1 MPRTN
6 NGVPCKN
13 APRLAGFDYLG
24 PYRYFL
30 TICVQHRLLV
40 FADAAIVS
48 ALVEPIRQ
56 AAASSQ
62 FAVPAYCF
70 MPDHL
75 HLLVEGL
82 TVDADLRDFVR
93 ILKQRTSFQ
102 WKQIAGAHQE
112 LWQRGYYDR
121 VLRKDED
128 TRAIAGYILGNP
140 VRAGLVEVPA
150 AYAFSGSFTLDLRDL
165 LGSI

>member
-1 MPRTN
+1 MPF
-6 NGVPCKN
+6 KN
-13 APRLAGFDYLG
+13 APRLSGFDYLG
-24 PYRYFL
+24 PYRYSL
-30 TICVQHRLLV
+30 TLCVRQRQRV
-40 FADAAIVS
+40 FVRVEVVS
-48 ALVEPIRQ
+48 LIEEQIRQ
-56 AAASSQ
+56 AAASKD

-82 TVDADLRDFVR
+82 SPDADLRAFVR
-93 ILKQRTSFQ
+93 ILKQRTSFT
-102 WKQIAGAHQE
+102 WKRLTKTDVE
-112 LWQRGYYDR
+112 LWQRGYYDH

-128 TRAIAGYILGNP
+128 THVVARYILGNP
-140 VRAGLVEVPA
+140 VRAGLVEIPA